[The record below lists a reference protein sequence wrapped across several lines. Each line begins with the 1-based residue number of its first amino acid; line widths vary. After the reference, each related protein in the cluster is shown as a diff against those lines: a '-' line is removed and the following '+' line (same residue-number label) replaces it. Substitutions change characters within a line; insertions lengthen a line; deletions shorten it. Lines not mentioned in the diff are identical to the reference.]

1 MAPPRVLT
9 RHRRGSVVEVV
20 AVAVGTALAAAA
32 YHAVQQKPARVA
44 VRLTFPR
51 TISDTE
57 AVAAFRSL
65 TGLLPPWW
73 RRIFGA
79 PVAILE
85 AHASP
90 SGIAHVLRLPAPRAD
105 YVLGSLRA
113 ALPGLRVSDKH
124 VPSLPEPALARELR
138 LAGSGGLRTDA
149 GPATNANVLAA
160 LQPLVGKERIV
171 VQYAIS
177 PIGRGPIPSF
187 DDVVNAI
194 RGEQPVPASQRP
206 TEPEL
211 GVAIR
216 VGIAAESARARQ
228 LAARVLGSFHP
239 LRTDEARLS
248 RRVLPSR
255 LVAAKM
261 RDGAGPDHGAS
272 ALRADELAALAGIPL
287 DGPGMPGLTMA
298 QSREL
303 PPDASVP
310 RRGLVLGDST
320 VAGGPRPVAVT
331 RAEARRSIQICAP
344 TGAGKSTVLLNLA
357 VQAADSGLAVVD
369 SKGDL
374 IADICDRIRAD
385 RRSDVIVFDP
395 ADTERPVGFNLIGGA
410 GDTDLIVDHV
420 IGQLRARYG
429 AAGLGPRS
437 EDICRAALLTLAREP
452 GMTLC
457 EVEPLLANAAFRQ
470 RLVGRLDEPVLESFW
485 AWYGSLSDAARA
497 EAIAPLANKLRTY
510 TLRRRVRAV
519 IGQSEGLDLDQVL
532 SKGRVL
538 LVSLAKGTVGE
549 DAAALIGSAM
559 VSRLWTAIQARAALP
574 PDRRRPFTVI
584 CDEFQDFAR
593 LPVALGDAIAQSRG
607 YKVGWVLAHQHL
619 AQLDAATRADVLANC
634 RSKLVMQTT
643 AADASLFA
651 REFAPHLH
659 AADLQ
664 GLGPFEGYAA
674 ISTGAAVAPPASV
687 RTRPAPDALGVAS
700 AVRAGSRKRY
710 GTPVAETE
718 AAIRK
723 RILGSRGPTPIG
735 GTRRSS

>member
-1 MAPPRVLT
+1 M
-9 RHRRGSVVEVV
+9 VEVAAVVIGTALV
-20 AVAVGTALAAAA
+20 AVAYRAA
-32 YHAVQQKPARVA
+32 QTSPAQVA

-51 TISDTE
+51 TVSDKE

-73 RRIFGA
+73 RRIFGT

-90 SGIAHVLRLPAPRAD
+90 SGIAHVLRLPAARAD

-113 ALPGLRVSDKH
+113 ALPGLRVSDKQI
-124 VPSLPEPALARELR
+124 PSLPDLALARELR
-138 LAGSGGLRTDA
+138 LAGHGGLRTDA
-149 GPATNANVLAA
+149 SPATNANVLAA
-160 LQPLVGKERIV
+160 LQPLAGEERIV

-177 PIGRGPIPSF
+177 PIGRGPLPSAT
-187 DDVVNAI
+187 DVISAI
-194 RGEQPVPASQRP
+194 RGEQPVPPSQRP

-216 VGIAAESARARQ
+216 VGIAADAARARQ

-255 LVAAKM
+255 LVAAQM
-261 RDGAGPDHGAS
+261 RSGAGPDHGAS

-287 DGPGMPGLTMA
+287 DAPGLPGLTLGR
-298 QSREL
+298 SREL
-303 PPDASVP
+303 APDSTVP

-320 VAGGPRPVAVT
+320 VAGSERPVALKLS
-331 RAEARRSIQICAP
+331 EARRGLHVCAP

-357 VQAADSGLAVVD
+357 TQLMETGEGVTVID
-369 SKGDL
+369 SKGQL
-374 IADICDRIRAD
+374 IADLSDRIPAD
-385 RRSDVIVFDP
+385 RRGDVIVFDP
-395 ADTERPVGFNLIGGA
+395 ADTGRPVGFNLLGGA

-420 IGQLRARYG
+420 VQQLRARYG
-429 AAGLGPRS
+429 AVGLGPRS
-437 EDICRAALLTLAREP
+437 EDILRAALLTLAREP

-457 EVEPLLANAAFRQ
+457 EVEPLLANSAFRQ
-470 RLVGRLDEPVLESFW
+470 RLLGRLDEPVLESFW
-485 AWYGSLSDAARA
+485 AWYGSLSDPARA

-519 IGQSEGLDLDQVL
+519 IGQSEGLDLAGVL
-532 SKGRVL
+532 AERRIL

-549 DAAALIGSAM
+549 DAAALLGAAIT
-559 VSRLWTAIQARAALP
+559 SRLWAAIQARAALP
-574 PDRRRPFTVI
+574 AAKRRPATVI

-607 YKVGWVLAHQHL
+607 YGVGWVLAHQHL
-619 AQLDAATRADVLANC
+619 TQLDPETRHGVLANL
-634 RSKLVMQTT
+634 RSRLVMQTT
-643 AADASLFA
+643 ATDAAAFA
-651 REFAPHLH
+651 REFAPYLD
-659 AADLQ
+659 AADCQ

-674 ISTGAAVAPPASV
+674 VSTGSAVAPPASI
-687 RTRPAPDALGVAS
+687 RTRPAGPGLGTGALVRS
-700 AVRAGSRKRY
+700 ASRKRY
-710 GTPVAETE
+710 GIPVGETE
-718 AAIRK
+718 AAVR
-723 RILGSRGPTPIG
+723 RRVLGNRGHAPIG